1 MVLSVLQGDLGKPRP
16 AVVVQAD
23 ELATDRLTVVIC
35 PIASHLD
42 DTPAFRPVI
51 APSSLNGLRERS
63 MVMTD
68 KVVAVRRERLRAVIG
83 VLESENMRKVDQALF
98 FVLGLGRVPG

>member
-1 MVLSVLQGDLGKPRP
+1 M
-16 AVVVQAD
+16 QAD
-23 ELATDRLTVVIC
+23 ELGTDRLTVVIC
-35 PIASHLD
+35 PITSHLD

-68 KVVAVRRERLRAVIG
+68 KVVAVRRERLRAIIG
-83 VLESENMRKVDQALF
+83 VLEGETMRKVDQALF